1 MKPGY
6 CNLMR
11 LLILTSISTALLAAP
26 PGPKS
31 LSIQPV
37 NPLLFGQGATQALV
51 VVAHYADGSE
61 HEISEQSQFSSA
73 KPSVASVDSHGLIT
87 AHASGGAPIHV
98 TYKNL
103 SATTTALIQRG
114 EAPIPQSFNADIMPV
129 LTKMGCNGGSCH
141 GALNGQNGFKLSL
154 FGYEPD
160 KDYEMI
166 VHTHEGRRINSGD
179 PEKSLL
185 LLKPTF
191 QVKHGGGKLLRKD
204 SPDYNTLLAW
214 IRAGAKLDP
223 ENERRI
229 VSMRV
234 LPATSV
240 LSGKNATRKL
250 LVVARYSDGIERDV
264 TRTVKFQSND
274 DSIAKVSAEG
284 VVSGERGGETAIVV
298 RAPGIAT
305 AAKVGVVIEPHDVP
319 AALSN
324 NFIDDAVFAK
334 LKALQIPPSPLA
346 DDATFMRRA
355 YLDIIGIIP
364 TSDEAREFLADKDS
378 HKRSRLVDQLLKRPE
393 YADFWA
399 LYWGDHLN
407 NTKQLLYNKGPYVFT
422 RWLHDAFAKNLPY
435 DQFARELL
443 TSSGDM
449 YQAGATNYYPLMKK
463 ELDLAAITS
472 QLFLGITIE
481 CARCH
486 NHPLEKWTQSDFSG
500 MAAFFSQVR
509 YKNSGPRN
517 NERTLYVDFK
527 RQFQHPD
534 SKQVFLP
541 KPLDG
546 PALAPGDTVDR
557 RELLADWLTSPK
569 NPFFAKA
576 IVNRMWRNFM
586 GRGLVEPVDDF
597 RITNPATNEPLLD
610 ALARDFIAH
619 GYDLHQLIRTIAAS
633 RSYQLSG
640 VPTESNRDDK
650 MAYSRHYSRR
660 LTAEQLLDSIAEATG
675 VEEKFTSLYPGTRAS
690 QLPEPEIES
699 YFLEVFDR
707 PSRQL
712 ICERKQ
718 PPTLNQALHLIGGD
732 TIQKKVSSERGA
744 LARMKG
750 RPVDEVIEELYL
762 RTVSRHPDAEERQTA
777 KKVAAKAQE
786 PQRGLEDV
794 FWALLNS
801 KEFLYNH

>member
-1 MKPGY
+1 MIRH
-6 CNLMR
+6 LVA
-11 LLILTSISTALLAAP
+11 LISASAAFAATP
-26 PGPKS
+26 SG
-31 LSIQPV
+31 LSIQPA

-51 VVAHYADGSE
+51 VIAHYPDGSE
-61 HEISEQSQFSSA
+61 QEISQQSQFSA
-73 KPSVASVDSHGLIT
+73 ATPSIASVDSSGVIT
-87 AHASGGAPIHV
+87 AHSDGGAPIRA
-98 TYKNL
+98 TYKGL
-103 SATTTALIQRG
+103 TATTTALVQHG
-114 EAPIPQSFNADIMPV
+114 DAPIPQSFNADIMPV
-129 LTKMGCNGGSCH
+129 LTKMGCNSGSCH

-160 KDYEMI
+160 KDYDMI
-166 VHTHEGRRINSGD
+166 VHKHEGRRVNLTD

-191 QVKHGGGKLLRKD
+191 QVSHSGGKLLRKD

-214 IRAGAKLDP
+214 IRNGAQLVP
-223 ENERRI
+223 EQERRI
-229 VSMRV
+229 VALRV
-234 LPATSV
+234 LPPSSV
-240 LSGKNATRKL
+240 LSGKNATRQL
-250 LVVARYSDGIERDV
+250 LVIAHYSDGMERDV
-264 TRTVKFQSND
+264 TRAVKFQSND

-298 RAPGIAT
+298 RAPGIAA
-305 AAKVGVVIEPHDVP
+305 AAKVGVVLEPHQFLEV
-319 AALSN
+319 ASN

-334 LKALQIPPSPLA
+334 LKSLQIPPSPLA
-346 DDATFMRRA
+346 GDAAFLRRA
-355 YLDIIGIIP
+355 YLDIIGLIP
-364 TSDEAREFLADKDS
+364 TSDEARAFLADKDPG
-378 HKRSRLVDQLLKRPE
+378 KRAKLVDALLERPE

-399 LYWGDHLN
+399 LYWGDHLG

-443 TSSGDM
+443 TSSGNM

-463 ELDLAAITS
+463 ELDIAAITS
-472 QLFLGITIE
+472 QLFLGVTIE

-486 NHPLEKWTQSDFSG
+486 NHPLEKWTQADFSG

-509 YKNSGPRN
+509 YKTGGPRN
-517 NERTLYVDFK
+517 NERVLYVDFK

-534 SKQVFLP
+534 TKQVYLP
-541 KPLDG
+541 KALDG
-546 PALAPGDTVDR
+546 PVIAADDAVDR

-569 NPFFAKA
+569 NPYFARA
-576 IVNRMWRNFM
+576 MVNRMWRNFM
-586 GRGLVEPVDDF
+586 GRGMVEPVDDF
-597 RITNPATNEPLLD
+597 RITNPPTNEPLLD
-610 ALARDFIAH
+610 ALAKDFAAH
-619 GYDLHQLIRTIAAS
+619 GYDLHHLIRTITAS
-633 RSYQLSG
+633 RAYQLSG
-640 VPTESNRDDK
+640 VPTKFNRGDK

-660 LTAEQLLDSIAEATG
+660 LTAEQLLDSIAQATG
-675 VEEKFTSLYPGTRAS
+675 VEEQFTSLYPGTRAA

-712 ICERKQ
+712 VCERKQ

-732 TIQKKVSSERGA
+732 TIQKKITNPRGV
-744 LARMKG
+744 LAKMKN
-750 RPVDEVIEELYL
+750 RPADEVIEELYL
-762 RTVSRHPDAEERQTA
+762 RTVSRYPDLEEREQA
-777 KKVAAKAQE
+777 KSAVAKSSI

-801 KEFLYNH
+801 KEFLYK

>member
-1 MKPGY
+1 
-6 CNLMR
+6 
-11 LLILTSISTALLAAP
+11 
-26 PGPKS
+26 
-31 LSIQPV
+31 
-37 NPLLFGQGATQALV
+37 
-51 VVAHYADGSE
+51 
-61 HEISEQSQFSSA
+61 
-73 KPSVASVDSHGLIT
+73 
-87 AHASGGAPIHV
+87 
-98 TYKNL
+98 
-103 SATTTALIQRG
+103 
-114 EAPIPQSFNADIMPV
+114 
-129 LTKMGCNGGSCH
+129 
-141 GALNGQNGFKLSL
+141 
-154 FGYEPD
+154 
-160 KDYEMI
+160 
-166 VHTHEGRRINSGD
+166 
-179 PEKSLL
+179 
-185 LLKPTF
+185 
-191 QVKHGGGKLLRKD
+191 
-204 SPDYNTLLAW
+204 
-214 IRAGAKLDP
+214 
-223 ENERRI
+223 
-229 VSMRV
+229 MRV
-234 LPATSV
+234 LPSSSV
-240 LSGKNATRKL
+240 LTGRNATRKL

-305 AAKVGVVIEPHDVP
+305 AAKVGVVIEPHEVP
-319 AALSN
+319 AVASN

-346 DDATFMRRA
+346 DDPTFLRRA
-355 YLDIIGIIP
+355 YLDIIGLIP
-364 TSDEAREFLADKDS
+364 TSDEARRFLADKDS
-378 HKRSRLVDQLLKRPE
+378 NKRARLVDELLKRPE

-472 QLFLGITIE
+472 QLFLGVTIE

-486 NHPLEKWTQSDFSG
+486 NHPLEKWKQSDFSG

-534 SKQVFLP
+534 TKRLSLP

-546 PALAPGDTVDR
+546 PALAPDHRVDR
-557 RELLADWLTSPK
+557 RELLADWLTSPR

-597 RITNPATNEPLLD
+597 RITNPSTNEPLLD
-610 ALARDFIAH
+610 ALAKDFSAH
-619 GYDLHQLIRTIAAS
+619 GYDLHQLIRTITAS

-675 VEEKFTSLYPGTRAS
+675 VEEKFTSLYPGTRAA

-718 PPTLNQALHLIGGD
+718 PPTLNQALHLISGD
-732 TIQKKVSSERGA
+732 TIQKKVTEKRGA

-750 RPVDEVIEELYL
+750 RPVDVVIEELYL
-762 RTVSRHPDAEERQTA
+762 RTVSRFPDAEERHTA
-777 KKVAAKAQE
+777 RTAVAKAPE
-786 PQRGLEDV
+786 PR
-794 FWALLNS
+794 
-801 KEFLYNH
+801 